1 MTQEVLKQLKP
12 NSRRRTVLEAIKTFW
27 GKVRGLHGERS
38 TIVEQGFVWRC
49 TECNHVF
56 LTRTTAEQHPCPDQK
71 LN

>member
-1 MTQEVLKQLKP
+1 
-12 NSRRRTVLEAIKTFW
+12 VLEKIRAFW
-27 GKVRGLHGERS
+27 GKLRGQHGERS

-56 LTRTTAEQHPCPDQK
+56 LTKTTAEQHLCLDQK